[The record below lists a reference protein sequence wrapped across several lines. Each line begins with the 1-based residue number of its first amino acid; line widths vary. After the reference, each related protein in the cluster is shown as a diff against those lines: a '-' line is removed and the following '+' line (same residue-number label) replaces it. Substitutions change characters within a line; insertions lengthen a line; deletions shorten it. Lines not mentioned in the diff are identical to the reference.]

1 MTITES
7 RQKRKKLTWLSDHLW
22 IVGAM
27 ILAAALLGHGLIG
40 FRYVERISE
49 GEVLAFETSE
59 VTRFLNK
66 LDDPQRR
73 QIRTNESEIRLKVL
87 EAEFPNKLSG
97 PSTVTR
103 IIQLAERVNLHV
115 TDISTQP
122 GSGNE
127 VGTHIYDTLSI
138 EAHLEGDLDSL
149 REFLAELEDGYIEA
163 SRLDRLDIKNI
174 TPLPDSSAGSGTGST
189 GQDDEII
196 GVTLLMSVFARVETV
211 EEK

>member
-7 RQKRKKLTWLSDHLW
+7 RQKRKKLTWLADHLW

-27 ILAAALLGHGLIG
+27 IFAAALLGHGLIG
-40 FRYVERISE
+40 FRYVERIGE

-103 IIQLAERVNLHV
+103 IIQLAERVNLRV

-149 REFLAELEDGYIEA
+149 REFLAELEDGYIQA
-163 SRLDRLDIKNI
+163 SRLDRLDIDDTAPI
-174 TPLPDSSAGSGTGST
+174 QGSSAGSGSSST
-189 GQDDEII
+189 VQDGDSI

>member
-7 RQKRKKLTWLSDHLW
+7 RQKRKKLTLLADHLW
-22 IVGAM
+22 VVGAM
-27 ILAAALLGHGLIG
+27 IFAAALLGHGLIG
-40 FRYVERISE
+40 FRYVERIAE

-66 LDDPQRR
+66 LDDSQRR

-97 PSTVTR
+97 PSTVTKL
-103 IIQLAERVNLHV
+103 IQLAERVNLRV

-174 TPLPDSSAGSGTGST
+174 TPLPDSSAGSGSSST
-189 GQDDEII
+189 VQDGDII
-196 GVTLLMSVFARVETV
+196 GVTLLLSVFARVETI